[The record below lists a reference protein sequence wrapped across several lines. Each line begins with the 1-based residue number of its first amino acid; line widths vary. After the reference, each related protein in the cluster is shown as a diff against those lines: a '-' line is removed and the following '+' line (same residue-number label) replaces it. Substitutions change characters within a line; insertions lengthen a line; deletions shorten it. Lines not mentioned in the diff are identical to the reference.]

1 MKLKRS
7 KIISNKLIHSDS
19 RGEFLSIIDDKI
31 SNISILK
38 SKKNTIRSNHYHL
51 NDWHYIYVISGSI
64 HYLFKKINEK
74 KIKYLHVKKGEVIF
88 TPPMEIHTTYFSQET
103 NVIVANGQNR
113 KKNTYENDLVRFEL
127 ANLKNVKSVIKKIKI
142 DG

>member
-1 MKLKRS
+1 MKFKRS

-19 RGEFLSIIDDKI
+19 RGDFLSIIDDKI
-31 SNISILK
+31 NNISFLK

-74 KIKYLHVKKGEVIF
+74 KINYLHVKKGEVIF

-103 NVIVANGQNR
+103 NMIVANGQNR

>member
-1 MKLKRS
+1 MKFKRS

-19 RGEFLSIIDDKI
+19 RGDFLSIIDDKI
-31 SNISILK
+31 NNISILK

-74 KIKYLHVKKGEVIF
+74 KINYLHVKKGEVIF

-103 NVIVANGQNR
+103 IMIVANGQNR

-127 ANLKNVKSVIKKIKI
+127 ANLKNVKSVINKIKI